1 MASEEKENAIKSIFK
16 GGTIVFL
23 GVIASKFMGLGYRVL
38 VGRYLGPADYGVI
51 SVMMAV
57 FSVSTTLV
65 YIGLP
70 NGIQR
75 YISYY
80 LEQDDRESARGTV
93 RTGFKLLTATSV
105 IGGIILFAI
114 APWLSN
120 TVFNEPKAIWP
131 IRMMAVILP
140 FRAYTL
146 IFTRITNAFEKM
158 QYQVITG
165 RIYAN
170 FSKMLV
176 AAILVGLGTGYMG
189 AAAGYAF
196 GFGSAAFVGG
206 YFAYKVFPDAFSLSK
221 PVTHNYSELFHH
233 SFPLMAAGLF
243 GIITGHIDTFMLQ
256 IFRDSTQVGI
266 YQAAYPFAML
276 MTTGLSMFSSI
287 FLSNASKLASQ
298 GNEGDLVSTYRTVI
312 KWVSIVTVP
321 VFLIIFAFPKTALIV
336 YGAEY
341 YSATNVLR
349 VLLVGF
355 MLSALI
361 GPASNIYQAYDRT
374 KLNLVA
380 SIIIATVNA
389 GINYVLI
396 PQNTWYG
403 GPMGAAIAST
413 IAFAAVFIFHFG
425 TLYRILG
432 GQPFRFSLLKIW
444 VSGLVSIG
452 VVYGISNL
460 LFNITPVWFFA
471 VNLGI
476 FGAIYGVL
484 LLVSRTIEE
493 EDLVVLRALRDKTG
507 LELGFVEKIVRKFS

>member
-1 MASEEKENAIKSIFK
+1 MGSEEKEDAIKSIFK

-80 LEQDDRESARGTV
+80 LERGDREGARGTV
-93 RTGFKLLTATSV
+93 RTGLSLITITSV
-105 IGGIILFAI
+105 TGAIILFAL

-120 TVFNEPKAIWP
+120 SVFSEPKAVWP
-131 IRMMAVILP
+131 IRMMALILP

-165 RIYAN
+165 RIYINLAKIVMA
-170 FSKMLV
+170 SGLV
-176 AAILVGLGTGYMG
+176 ALGTGYMG

-196 GFGSAAFVGG
+196 GFGSAAFVGF
-206 YFAYKVFPDAFSLSK
+206 YFARKEFPDAFSLSK
-221 PVTHNYSELFHH
+221 PVRYNYGEIFRH
-233 SFPLMAAGLF
+233 SWPLMAAGLF
-243 GIITGHIDTFMLQ
+243 GIVTGHIDTFMLQ
-256 IFRDSTQVGI
+256 AFRDSTEVGI

-276 MTTGLSMFSSI
+276 MTTGVSMFSSI
-287 FLSNASKLASQ
+287 FLSNASKLVSK
-298 GNEGDLVSTYRTVI
+298 NDKKDLVSTYRTVV
-312 KWVSIVTVP
+312 KWISIVTVP

-336 YGAEY
+336 YGSEY
-341 YSATNVLR
+341 YGAVNVLR

-361 GPASNIYQAYDRT
+361 GPASNIYQAFDRT
-374 KLNLVA
+374 KLNFAA
-380 SIIIATVNA
+380 SALIATVNA
-389 GINYVLI
+389 SINYYLI
-396 PQNTWYG
+396 PKNSWFG
-403 GPMGAAIAST
+403 GTMGAAIAST
-413 IAFAAVFIFHFG
+413 IAFVAIFIFHFVI
-425 TLYRILG
+425 LYRLMG
-432 GQPFRFSLLKIW
+432 AQPFRFSLLKIW
-444 VSGLVSIG
+444 GSGLVSIG
-452 VVYGISNL
+452 VVYALSNL
-460 LFNITPVWFFA
+460 LFDITPVWFFA
-471 VNLGI
+471 VNLGV
-476 FGAIYGVL
+476 FSVVYGLL

-493 EDLVVLRALRDKTG
+493 EDLVVLRVLRNKTG
-507 LELGFVEKIVRKFS
+507 LELEFVEDLVRRFS